1 MVVDTSA
8 LIAVLLGEPETASFS
23 ETFDRLS
30 AYHAHQFPPLLIP
43 TSLRGAG
50 PYGLSGPEAANLRS
64 AIAEGGRE
72 GEENRQ
78 IQNEVYATPCRDIE
92 SLAISCY

>member
-30 AYHAHQFPPLLIP
+30 AYHAHQFPPLRRPSPYSDFPPGRRPLWP
-43 TSLRGAG
+43 LRA
-50 PYGLSGPEAANLRS
+50 
-64 AIAEGGRE
+64 GGRKL
-72 GEENRQ
+72 
-78 IQNEVYATPCRDIE
+78 EVGNCRGRSRRRRKSAD
-92 SLAISCY
+92 SK